1 MPNPQDVNKITK
13 EISFEELVRKTALA
27 GAEGQEPLDI
37 NSLETTYPLADTM
50 LLSDFVILS
59 ILETVDTDGNGTNVE
74 TIINDSDLSVLAY
87 GIHPVWYEFADT

>member
-1 MPNPQDVNKITK
+1 
-13 EISFEELVRKTALA
+13 
-27 GAEGQEPLDI
+27 
-37 NSLETTYPLADTM
+37 M

-59 ILETVDTDGNGTNVE
+59 ILETVDADGNGTNVE